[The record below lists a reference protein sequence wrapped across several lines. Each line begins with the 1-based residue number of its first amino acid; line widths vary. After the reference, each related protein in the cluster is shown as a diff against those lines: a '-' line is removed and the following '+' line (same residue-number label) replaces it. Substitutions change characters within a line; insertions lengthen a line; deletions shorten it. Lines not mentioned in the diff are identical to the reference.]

1 MTASAPPSPSTWAPL
16 AHPLFRM
23 MWLAML
29 VSNIATWM
37 QTVGAQWLLL
47 HGAHAALLVALVQTA
62 DMVPDFAF
70 GLVGGVLADTLNRRT
85 LLITVQC
92 ALAVVG
98 AALAAV
104 TFAHVMTPALLLT
117 FTFVLG
123 FSSVFATPAFQSLVP
138 DLVPREEL
146 VAAAS
151 LSGVSINLS
160 RSIGPGIAGLVIAYA
175 GVGAVFALNAAIYA
189 ATAIALIFW
198 RPDHAAVRPTR
209 RAESFLPAIRAG
221 WRYITHSPVVLR
233 LLGRAAIFLL
243 PASALW
249 ALLPLIAHDRL
260 QLGADGYGLLLG
272 ALGVGAIG
280 GAMLLGRLRALMSLN
295 AMVLISSVVYG
306 GALVEAATVRIP
318 AITLATLLVTGVA
331 WIVVLSSV
339 NAELQLF
346 LPAWVRARGLSVFQM
361 VLLGTQAIGAALW
374 GVLANGVGLVPAFLA
389 AAGCMIAGAATIRLW
404 PLFNTAGWDRTVA
417 PVGVVPTVNP
427 GDVATDGPVV
437 VQVVYTVAAEKQ
449 SGFLQA
455 MVQVRRT
462 RLRTGATDWGLLR
475 GVDAPTTFTELFTV
489 PTWEEHLRQHTER
502 LTGTD
507 RKFLAAARAFADPE
521 PEATHLRVVELP
533 E

>member
-1 MTASAPPSPSTWAPL
+1 
-16 AHPLFRM
+16 
-23 MWLAML
+23 MWLAAL

-47 HGAHAALLVALVQTA
+47 HGPHPALLVALVQTA

-98 AALAAV
+98 AALAVV
-104 TFAHVMTPALLLT
+104 TFAHAMTPALLLT

-138 DLVPREEL
+138 DLVPRDEL
-146 VAAAS
+146 VAASS
-151 LSGVSINLS
+151 LSSVSVNLS

-189 ATAIALIFW
+189 ATGLALILW
-198 RPDHAAVRPTR
+198 QPDRATARPTR

-221 WRYITHSPVVLR
+221 WRYIVHSPVVLR
-233 LLGRAAIFLL
+233 LFGRAALFLL

-249 ALLPLIAHDRL
+249 ALLPLVAHDRL

-280 GAMLLGRLRALMSLN
+280 AAMILGRLRAKVSLN
-295 AMVLISSVVYG
+295 VLVPVASVAYG
-306 GALVEAATVRIP
+306 GALVEAATVSIP
-318 AITLATLLVTGVA
+318 LVTVATLLLTGVA

-339 NAELQLF
+339 NAELQVF

-374 GVLANGVGLVPAFLA
+374 GILANDIGLLPTFLA
-389 AAGCMIAGAATIRLW
+389 AAACMVAGAATIRLW
-404 PLFNTAGWDRTVA
+404 PLYNTIGWDRTIA
-417 PVGVVPTVNP
+417 PFGVVPPLDPGEPTV
-427 GDVATDGPVV
+427 DGPVV
-437 VQVVYTVAAEKQ
+437 VHVVYRVTAARQPE
-449 SGFLQA
+449 FLDA
-455 MVQVRRT
+455 MRAVRLS

-475 GVDAPTTFTELFTV
+475 SVDAPDTFTELFTV

-507 RKFLAAARAFADPE
+507 RKFLAAARAFSDPA
-521 PEATHLRVVELP
+521 PVATHLRVAEIAG
-533 E
+533 